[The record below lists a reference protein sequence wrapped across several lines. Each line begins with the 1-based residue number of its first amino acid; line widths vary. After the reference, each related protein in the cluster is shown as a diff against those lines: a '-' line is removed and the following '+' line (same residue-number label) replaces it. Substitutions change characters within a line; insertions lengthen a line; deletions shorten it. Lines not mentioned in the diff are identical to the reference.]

1 MDFVYFVIALC
12 NDHII
17 DFMNYW
23 GKNESNEMYEQAIV
37 YGFFDDTVYV

>member
-1 MDFVYFVIALC
+1 MGFVYFVIALC

-23 GKNESNEMYEQAIV
+23 GKYESNEMCEQAIV
-37 YGFFDDTVYV
+37 YGLFDDTVYV